1 MQSSPQPGPTAPLA
15 VLKGVLEHITYTNE
29 DTGYTVARVATDR
42 GGDPVTVVGPL
53 LGAQA
58 GEHLHMEGRWR
69 NHPLYGRQ
77 FEVRS
82 YRAVLPAT
90 IQGIRRYLGSGL
102 IRGIGPKMAERIVDQ
117 FGVDTLRV
125 LEEDPGRLRSVPG
138 LGPTRTAM
146 IEQAW
151 EEQKAIKD
159 VMVFL
164 QGVGVSTSLA
174 VRIYKAYREEA
185 IKVVTHEPYRLA
197 TDVWGIGFKTAD
209 KIAQGVGIAYDSGE
223 RVKAG
228 LQFTLSQ
235 ASELGHCYLPE
246 PELVARASEILG
258 VRPELAQTCLDELV
272 RQQGVVRDPVPITGF
287 DDGVHGIYLV
297 PFHRAEVSLAAGL
310 LRLRSAPEQADR
322 LPMFRSVDWAAA
334 FTWLE
339 GVTGSRL
346 APEQETA
353 VRLALTERV
362 AVLTGGPGCGKS
374 FTIRAVVAL
383 ARAKKARVVLAAPTG
398 RAAKRL
404 SELAGM
410 DAQTLHRL
418 LELRPGG
425 EAAFNQDRP
434 LEADLVVVDE
444 ASMLDLLLA
453 NKLVKAVAPGAHLLL
468 VGDVDQL
475 PSVGPGEVLR
485 DLLQA
490 GDSRSPV
497 LPRVRLTQVF
507 RQAQQSGVVTN
518 AHRIN
523 AGHPPLTSNLD
534 DFFLFGE
541 DDPERVADLTVD
553 IVVNRLPRRFGL
565 DPRRDVQVLCPM
577 HRGPAGSAALNERLQ
592 DALTPAV
599 PKQPERRF
607 AGRTYRPGDKVTQVR
622 NDYEK
627 GVFNGSVG
635 TITMI
640 SPETSELFVLMDEDQ
655 QVRYGFDDLDE
666 LIHAYALTVHRSQ
679 GSEYPC
685 VVVPIVQSA
694 WLMLQRNLLY
704 TAVTRARQLVVL
716 VGSRRGLAKAIRT
729 PGNGHRYTALDDRLR
744 KGSTRLTA
752 ARG

>member
-1 MQSSPQPGPTAPLA
+1 MQSSSQPSSGNAPLA
-15 VLKGVLEHITYTNE
+15 VLNGVLEHITYTNE
-29 DTGYTVARVATDR
+29 DTGYTVARVAGDR
-42 GGDPVTVVGPL
+42 GDPVTVVGPL

-58 GEHLHMEGRWR
+58 GEHLHLEGRWR

-90 IQGIRRYLGSGL
+90 VQGIRRYLGSGL

-117 FGVDTLRV
+117 FGVDTLKV

-138 LGPTRTAM
+138 LGPMRTAM

-174 VRIYKAYREEA
+174 VRIFKAYREEA

-197 TDVWGIGFKTAD
+197 TDVWGVGFKTAD

-235 ASELGHCYLPE
+235 ASELGHCF
-246 PELVARASEILG
+246 
-258 VRPELAQTCLDELV
+258 RPELAQSCLDELV
-272 RQQGVVRDPVPITGF
+272 RQQGVVRDPVPIGGF
-287 DDGVHGIYLV
+287 DDGVHAIYLV

-310 LRLRSAPEQADR
+310 LRLRSVPEQADR
-322 LPMFRSVDWAAA
+322 LPMFRDVDWAAA
-334 FTWLE
+334 FAWLE
-339 GVTGSRL
+339 QRTGGRL

-353 VRLALTERV
+353 VRLALTEPV

-374 FTIRAVVAL
+374 FTVRAVVAL
-383 ARAKKARVVLAAPTG
+383 AQAKKARVLLAAPTG

-425 EAAFNQDRP
+425 EAAFHQDRP

-453 NKLVKAVAPGAHLLL
+453 NKLVKAVPPGAHLLL

-490 GDSRSPV
+490 GGRTAPV

-507 RQAQQSGVVTN
+507 RQARQSGVVTN

-523 AGHPPLTSNLD
+523 AGHPPLTSGLD

-541 DDPERVADLTVD
+541 DDPERVAELVVD

-592 DALTPAV
+592 EVLTPAV
-599 PKQPERRF
+599 PRQPERRF
-607 AGRTYRPGDKVTQVR
+607 AGRTYRPGDKVMQVR

-635 TITMI
+635 TVTTI
-640 SPETSELFVLMDEDQ
+640 SPEAHELFVLMDEDQ
-655 QVRYGFDDLDE
+655 EVRYGFDDLDE
-666 LIHAYALTVHRSQ
+666 LTHAYALTVHRSQ

-685 VVVPIVQSA
+685 VVVPLTQTA

-704 TAVTRARQLVVL
+704 TAVSRARRLVVL
-716 VGSRRGLAKAIRT
+716 VGSRRALAKAIRT
-729 PGNGHRYTALDDRLR
+729 PGNGHRYTALDNRLQR
-744 KGSTRLTA
+744 GSIRLDA
-752 ARG
+752 AAERRARES